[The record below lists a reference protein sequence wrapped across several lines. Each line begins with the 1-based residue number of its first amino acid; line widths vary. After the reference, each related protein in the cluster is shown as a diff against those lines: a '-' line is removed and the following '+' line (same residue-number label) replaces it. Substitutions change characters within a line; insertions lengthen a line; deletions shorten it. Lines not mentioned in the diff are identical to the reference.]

1 MRINRVKNLI
11 PAPNDGEKLY
21 LVVTPLQLGLDKNSD
36 WKGGV
41 NTVTVEVWRQKGKD
55 DPTQSNMGSYTVIV
69 YKNGTSTVKVTKS
82 NTSSFTFQ
90 ASKSDT
96 SYEIVLKVNSKN
108 ADSKTVTISAD
119 GITGVG
125 VSSVT
130 EYYLA
135 SSSGSGVTTSTSG
148 WTTDPTAAAATL
160 TATKKFLWNYEKVTY
175 TDGTSVNTTPAIIG
189 RYGDKGDKGDQ
200 GNTGVSIT
208 SVTEYYL
215 ASANYTNVTRST
227 SGWTTDSTA
236 NAAKLTA
243 SKKYLWNYEVIGYSD
258 GSTDETDPVIIGVYG
273 DKGDKGDQGNTGK
286 GISSITEYYLAS
298 ASGSGVTTST
308 SGWTTDPTAA
318 AATLTSTKK
327 YLWNYEKVTY
337 SDGTSVSTTP
347 AIIGRYGDKGDKGDK
362 GNTGVSITSVTEYY
376 LASSAYTGVTR
387 STSGWTTDP
396 TATAA
401 TITASK
407 KYLWNYEVIGYSD
420 GSTDETDPVI
430 IGVYGDKGD
439 KGDQG
444 NTGTGISS
452 TTWYYLATTMATGVT
467 RSTSGW
473 TTSYQQGT
481 PELPYVWRYGDILLT
496 NGTHQYTACELV
508 FSYSAGANPNL
519 LEQTNFSSLQAL
531 DKWTGRNSCI
541 PVSGVTVTQE
551 SYAAIETG
559 IQAHNAYFD
568 RTYKTTSQIQYK
580 EILQQVL
587 WNTTG
592 TIRKLEPSTWYTFSF
607 WAKGDYNI
615 ATFIYP
621 SVFDYTSI
629 CYIDGVMQAA
639 NTRGADAYINWTLYS
654 AWKRHTFTFKTKSS
668 ISGAD
673 QSLLFRLYPKS
684 SSSTVNRVYLCMPKL
699 EVGMQATSY
708 ISNEDSTHTGQL
720 RRRRWALN
728 TEYFKGSVDERYEDV
743 VLVESAGF
751 YRCIKTHI
759 STLDNRPGTGTYW
772 QQYWTS
778 AQSGQYEMLSTDLF
792 FAEKALINN
801 LIATLIQ
808 TGYSGSPHIEA
819 EGSEFKIFGKG
830 QYPAIY
836 LAVNSDNKAVL
847 RFQNENTGEFLYDL
861 GPDGIMK
868 EFSEVAD
875 SYTPMKLKKLTS
887 VTRVSELLDITDSA
901 CTTYYR
907 FNEGYKQI
915 GSGNNVTKQYHVSG
929 GSSPSAKNAQ
939 FFTSQNY
946 NGTTIANGW
955 YVKPNNGIYMMTA
968 ANANGDSSIY
978 VVWIYQ
984 FSSGK
989 LVSSVPVYFRY
1000 TDSQHANHSVGCD
1013 ENGNELSTSTYTYLY
1028 SYAQSQLTP

>member
-1 MRINRVKNLI
+1 
-11 PAPNDGEKLY
+11 
-21 LVVTPLQLGLDKNSD
+21 
-36 WKGGV
+36 
-41 NTVTVEVWRQKGKD
+41 
-55 DPTQSNMGSYTVIV
+55 MGSYTVIV

-119 GITGVG
+119 GTTGVG

-160 TATKKFLWNYEKVTY
+160 TATKKFLWNYEKVNY

-189 RYGDKGDKGDQ
+189 RYGDKGDP

-227 SGWTTDSTA
+227 SGWTTDPTA

-273 DKGDKGDQGNTGK
+273 DKGD
-286 GISSITEYYLAS
+286 
-298 ASGSGVTTST
+298 
-308 SGWTTDPTAA
+308 P
-318 AATLTSTKK
+318 
-327 YLWNYEKVTY
+327 
-337 SDGTSVSTTP
+337 
-347 AIIGRYGDKGDKGDK
+347 
-362 GNTGVSITSVTEYY
+362 
-376 LASSAYTGVTR
+376 
-387 STSGWTTDP
+387 
-396 TATAA
+396 
-401 TITASK
+401 
-407 KYLWNYEVIGYSD
+407 
-420 GSTDETDPVI
+420 
-430 IGVYGDKGD
+430 
-439 KGDQG
+439 G

-473 TTSYQQGT
+473 TTNYQQGT
-481 PELPYVWRYGDILLT
+481 PELPYVWRYGDTLLT
-496 NGTHQYTACELV
+496 NGTHQYTSCELI

-531 DKWTGRNSCI
+531 DKWTTRNSLS
-541 PVSGVTVTQE
+541 PLSGVSLSQE
-551 SYAAIETG
+551 NYASITTG
-559 IQAHNAYFD
+559 IQAHNAYYD
-568 RTYKTTSQIQYK
+568 RTTKTTAQIQYK
-580 EILQQVL
+580 EVLQQCL

-592 TIRKLEPSTWYTFSF
+592 TIKKLEPSTWYTLSF
-607 WAKGDYNI
+607 WAKGVNVVTY
-615 ATFIYP
+615 IYP
-621 SVFDYTSI
+621 SVFDNTVISYK
-629 CYIDGVMQAA
+629 DGVMQNA
-639 NTRGADAYINWTLYS
+639 NTMSADAYILWSLSNT
-654 AWKRHTFTFKTKSS
+654 WKRHTFTFKTKSTIGS
-668 ISGAD
+668 AN
-673 QSLLFRLYPKS
+673 QNLLFRLYPKA
-684 SSSTVNRVYLCMPKL
+684 SSSTLNDVYLCMPKL

-708 ISNEDSTHTGQL
+708 ISNEESTHFGQV
-720 RRRRWALN
+720 RNRRWAIN
-728 TEYFKGSVDERYEDV
+728 TQYQAGKVDEQFDDT
-743 VLVESAGF
+743 VLFGETGF
-751 YRCIKTHI
+751 FHCIKSHI
-759 STLDNRPGTGTYW
+759 STLDNAPNGTNGSIYW
-772 QQYWTS
+772 EATS
-778 AQSGQYEMLSTDLF
+778 KVAVLATDIF

-801 LIATLIQ
+801 LVATLIQ
-808 TGYSGSPHIEA
+808 TGYSGNPHIEA

-875 SYTPMKLKKLTS
+875 SYTQMKLKKLTN
-887 VTRVSELLDITDSA
+887 VTRVSEIVDIAESS

-939 FFTSQNY
+939 FFTTQNY
-946 NGTTIANGW
+946 NGTTITDGW
-955 YVKPNNGIYMMTA
+955 YVKPNNGMYLEQIQ
-968 ANANGDSSIY
+968 NDPNGASVK
-978 VVWIYQ
+978 VVYIYQ
-984 FSSGK
+984 FSGGK
-989 LVSSVPVYFRY
+989 LVSSVPVYFLY
-1000 TDSQHANHSVGCD
+1000 TDYQHTSHSVGCD

>member
-21 LVVTPLQLGLDKNSD
+21 LVVTPLQLGLDKNSN
-36 WKGGV
+36 WKGEV
-41 NTVTVEVWRQKGKD
+41 NTVTIEVWRQKGKD

-82 NTSSFTFQ
+82 NTASFTFQ

-96 SYEIVLKVNSKN
+96 SYEIVLKVNNKN

-130 EYYLA
+130 E
-135 SSSGSGVTTSTSG
+135 
-148 WTTDPTAAAATL
+148 
-160 TATKKFLWNYEKVTY
+160 
-175 TDGTSVNTTPAIIG
+175 
-189 RYGDKGDKGDQ
+189 
-200 GNTGVSIT
+200 
-208 SVTEYYL
+208 
-215 ASANYTNVTRST
+215 
-227 SGWTTDSTA
+227 
-236 NAAKLTA
+236 
-243 SKKYLWNYEVIGYSD
+243 
-258 GSTDETDPVIIGVYG
+258 
-273 DKGDKGDQGNTGK
+273 
-286 GISSITEYYLAS
+286 
-298 ASGSGVTTST
+298 
-308 SGWTTDPTAA
+308 
-318 AATLTSTKK
+318 
-327 YLWNYEKVTY
+327 
-337 SDGTSVSTTP
+337 
-347 AIIGRYGDKGDKGDK
+347 
-362 GNTGVSITSVTEYY
+362 
-376 LASSAYTGVTR
+376 
-387 STSGWTTDP
+387 
-396 TATAA
+396 
-401 TITASK
+401 
-407 KYLWNYEVIGYSD
+407 
-420 GSTDETDPVI
+420 
-430 IGVYGDKGD
+430 
-439 KGDQG
+439 
-444 NTGTGISS
+444 
-452 TTWYYLATTMATGVT
+452 YYLATTMATGVT

-481 PELPYVWRYGDILLT
+481 PELPYVWRYGDTLLT
-496 NGTHQYTACELV
+496 NGTHQYTSCELI

-531 DKWTGRNSCI
+531 DKWTTRNVLAPLQS
-541 PVSGVTVTQE
+541 VSVSAE
-551 SYAAIETG
+551 NYASITTG
-559 IQAHNAYFD
+559 IQAHNAYYD
-568 RTYKTTSQIQYK
+568 RTTKTTAQIQCK
-580 EILQQVL
+580 EVLQQCL

-592 TIRKLEPSTWYTFSF
+592 TIRKLEPSTWYTLSF
-607 WAKGDYNI
+607 WAKGVNV

-621 SVFDYTSI
+621 SVFDNTVISYK
-629 CYIDGVMQAA
+629 DGVMQNA
-639 NTRGADAYINWTLYS
+639 NTLGADAYILWSLNNT
-654 AWKRHTFTFKTKSS
+654 WKRHTFTFKTKSTIGS
-668 ISGAD
+668 AN
-673 QSLLFRLYPKS
+673 QNLLFRLYPKAS
-684 SSSTVNRVYLCMPKL
+684 SSRLNDVYLCMPKL

-708 ISNEDSTHTGQL
+708 ISNEESTHFGQP
-720 RRRRWALN
+720 RNRRWAIN
-728 TEYFKGSVDERYEDV
+728 TQYQAGKVDEQYDDT
-743 VLVESAGF
+743 VLFGETGF
-751 YRCIKTHI
+751 FHCIKSHI
-759 STLDNRPGTGTYW
+759 STLDNAPNGTNGSIYW
-772 QQYWTS
+772 EATS
-778 AQSGQYEMLSTDLF
+778 KVAVLATDIF

-808 TGYSGSPHIEA
+808 TGYSGNPHIEA

-875 SYTPMKLKKLTS
+875 SYTPMKLKKLTN
-887 VTRVSELLDITDSA
+887 VTRVSELLNITDSA

-946 NGTTIANGW
+946 NGTAIANGW
-955 YVKPNNGIYMMTA
+955 YVKPNNGNYMMTA
-968 ANANGDSSIY
+968 ANAIGDTSIY
-978 VVWIYQ
+978 VVWIYR

-989 LVSSVPVYFRY
+989 LVLSVPVYFIY

>member
-11 PAPNDGEKLY
+11 LAPNDGEKLY
-21 LVVTPLQLGLDKNSD
+21 LVVTPLQLGLDKNSN
-36 WKGGV
+36 WKGGG

-82 NTSSFTFQ
+82 NTASFTFQ

-108 ADSKTVTISAD
+108 ADSKTVTIGAD
-119 GITGVG
+119 GADGTEGHSIALTLTRNNLYTDAQWASWGAIGHNEPYMKRDGDTDLTTCRVGDYFVVSGTSSDTGIHHTITYKCTAVTANIITG
-125 VSSVT
+125 
-130 EYYLA
+130 
-135 SSSGSGVTTSTSG
+135 TSISY
-148 WTTDPTAAAATL
+148 
-160 TATKKFLWNYEKVTY
+160 TK
-175 TDGTSVNTTPAIIG
+175 D
-189 RYGDKGDKGDQ
+189 GDK
-200 GNTGVSIT
+200 
-208 SVTEYYL
+208 
-215 ASANYTNVTRST
+215 
-227 SGWTTDSTA
+227 
-236 NAAKLTA
+236 
-243 SKKYLWNYEVIGYSD
+243 
-258 GSTDETDPVIIGVYG
+258 
-273 DKGDKGDQGNTGK
+273 
-286 GISSITEYYLAS
+286 
-298 ASGSGVTTST
+298 
-308 SGWTTDPTAA
+308 
-318 AATLTSTKK
+318 
-327 YLWNYEKVTY
+327 
-337 SDGTSVSTTP
+337 
-347 AIIGRYGDKGDKGDK
+347 
-362 GNTGVSITSVTEYY
+362 
-376 LASSAYTGVTR
+376 
-387 STSGWTTDP
+387 
-396 TATAA
+396 
-401 TITASK
+401 
-407 KYLWNYEVIGYSD
+407 
-420 GSTDETDPVI
+420 
-430 IGVYGDKGD
+430 
-439 KGDQG
+439 
-444 NTGTGISS
+444 GTGISS
-452 TTWYYLATTMATGVT
+452 TTWFYLATTMATGVT

-481 PELPYVWRYGDILLT
+481 PELPFVWRYGDTLLT
-496 NGTHQYTACELV
+496 NGTHQYTACELI

-531 DKWTGRNSCI
+531 DKWTGRNECI

-568 RTYKTTSQIQYK
+568 RTYKTTSQIICK

-615 ATFIYP
+615 VTYIYP

-639 NTRGADAYINWTLYS
+639 NTRGTDAYINWTLYS
-654 AWKRHTFTFKTKSS
+654 EWKRHTFTFKTKSS
-668 ISGAD
+668 ISGSD
-673 QSLLFRLYPKS
+673 QSLLFRLFPKS

-708 ISNEDSTHTGQL
+708 ISNEESTHFGQV
-720 RRRRWALN
+720 RNRRWAIN
-728 TEYFKGSVDERYEDV
+728 TQYQAGKVDEQYDDT
-743 VLVESAGF
+743 VLFGETGF
-751 YRCIKTHI
+751 FHCIKSHI
-759 STLDNRPGTGTYW
+759 STLDNAPNGTNGSIYW
-772 QQYWTS
+772 EATS
-778 AQSGQYEMLSTDLF
+778 KVSVLATDIF

-836 LAVNSDNKAVL
+836 LAINSDNKAVL

-875 SYTPMKLKKLTS
+875 SYSEVQLHKLTN
-887 VTRVSELLDITDSA
+887 VKRVSEILDIGDSD

-907 FNEGYKQI
+907 FNEGYKKI
-915 GSGNNVTKQYHVSG
+915 GSGTSATKQYHVSG
-929 GSSPSAKNAQ
+929 TSTPSAKNSAY
-939 FFTSQNY
+939 FTSKNY
-946 NGTTIANGW
+946 DGTQIADGW
-955 YVKPNNGIYMMTA
+955 YCRKNNGNYLQRLT
-968 ANANGDSSIY
+968 DVTY
-978 VVWIYQ
+978 VNEDGLTEDKRIYQ
-984 FSSGK
+984 VNIMNFISGK
-989 LVSSVPVYFRY
+989 LAQTAQVLFQY
-1000 TDSQHANHSVGCD
+1000 TDYQHASNSVGCD

-1028 SYAQSQLTP
+1028 SYWQQNNITL

>member
-1 MRINRVKNLI
+1 MRISRVKTLI

-21 LVVTPLQLGLDKNSD
+21 LVVTPLQLGLDKDSN

-227 SGWTTDSTA
+227 SGWTTDPTA

-273 DKGDKGDQGNTGK
+273 DKGDKGDQGNTGN

-308 SGWTTDPTAA
+308 TGWTTDPTAA
-318 AATLTSTKK
+318 AATLTASKK

-337 SDGTSVSTTP
+337 TDGSEVKTTP
-347 AIIGRYGDKGDKGDK
+347 AIIGRYGDKGDKGDQ
-362 GNTGVSITSVTEYY
+362 GNTGVSITSITEYY
-376 LASSAYTGVTR
+376 LASSEYTGVTR
-387 STSGWTTDP
+387 NTSGWTTNP
-396 TATAA
+396 TASAA
-401 TITASK
+401 TLTATK

-444 NTGTGISS
+444 NAGTGISS

-481 PELPYVWRYGDILLT
+481 PDLPYVWRYGDTLLT
-496 NGTHQYTACELV
+496 NGSHQYTACELI

-531 DKWTGRNSCI
+531 DKWTGRNSCV
-541 PVSGVTVTQE
+541 PVSGVTITQE
-551 SYAAIETG
+551 SYAGIETG

-639 NTRGADAYINWTLYS
+639 NTRGDDAYINWTLS
-654 AWKRHTFTFKTKSS
+654 STWKRHTFTFKTKSS

-673 QSLLFRLYPKS
+673 QYLLFRLYPKTS
-684 SSSTVNRVYLCMPKL
+684 SYTSNRVYICMPKL

-708 ISNEDSTHTGQL
+708 ISNEESTHFGQP
-720 RRRRWALN
+720 RKRRWALD
-728 TEYFKGSVDERYEDV
+728 TEYFCGGVDERYDDTILFGET
-743 VLVESAGF
+743 GF
-751 YRCIKTHI
+751 YHCIKTHV
-759 STLDNRPGTGTYW
+759 SNNDNAPNGTYGSL
-772 QQYWTS
+772 YWETGS
-778 AQSGQYEMLSTDLF
+778 KVDILATDIFL
-792 FAEKALINN
+792 AEKALINN

-875 SYTPMKLKKLTS
+875 SYTQMKLKKLTNC
-887 VTRVSELLDITDSA
+887 TRVSEILDISDSD

-955 YVKPNNGIYMMTA
+955 YVKPNNGVYMMMAQDTV
-968 ANANGDSSIY
+968 GQTSVH
-978 VVWIYQ
+978 VVYIYQ
-984 FSSGK
+984 FSGGK
-989 LVSSVPVYFRY
+989 LVSSVPVYFLY
-1000 TDSQHANHSVGCD
+1000 TDYQHASHSVGCD

-1028 SYAQSQLTP
+1028 SYYQSQFTL

>member
-21 LVVTPLQLGLDKNSD
+21 LVVTPLQLGLDKNSN

-41 NTVTVEVWRQKGKD
+41 NTVTIEVWRQKGKD

-82 NTSSFTFQ
+82 NTASFTFQ

-96 SYEIVLKVNSKN
+96 SYEIVLKVNNKN

-227 SGWTTDSTA
+227 SGWTTDPTA
-236 NAAKLTA
+236 NAAKL
-243 SKKYLWNYEVIGYSD
+243 
-258 GSTDETDPVIIGVYG
+258 
-273 DKGDKGDQGNTGK
+273 
-286 GISSITEYYLAS
+286 
-298 ASGSGVTTST
+298 
-308 SGWTTDPTAA
+308 
-318 AATLTSTKK
+318 
-327 YLWNYEKVTY
+327 
-337 SDGTSVSTTP
+337 
-347 AIIGRYGDKGDKGDK
+347 
-362 GNTGVSITSVTEYY
+362 
-376 LASSAYTGVTR
+376 
-387 STSGWTTDP
+387 
-396 TATAA
+396 
-401 TITASK
+401 TASK

-481 PELPYVWRYGDILLT
+481 PELPYVWRYGDTFLT
-496 NGTHQYTACELV
+496 NGTHQYTSCELI

-531 DKWTGRNSCI
+531 DKWTTRNSLV
-541 PVSGVTVTQE
+541 PLQSVSVSAE
-551 SYAAIETG
+551 NYASITTG
-559 IQAHNAYFD
+559 IQAHNAYYD
-568 RTYKTTSQIQYK
+568 RTTKTTAQIQYK
-580 EILQQVL
+580 EVLQQCL

-592 TIRKLEPSTWYTFSF
+592 TIKKLEPSTWYTLSF
-607 WAKGDYNI
+607 WAKGVNV

-621 SVFDYTSI
+621 SVFDNTVISYK
-629 CYIDGVMQAA
+629 DGVMQNA
-639 NTRGADAYINWTLYS
+639 NTLGADAYILWSLSNT
-654 AWKRHTFTFKTKSS
+654 WKRHTFTFKTKSTIGS
-668 ISGAD
+668 AN
-673 QSLLFRLYPKS
+673 QNLQFRLYPKA
-684 SSSTVNRVYLCMPKL
+684 SSSTLNDVYLCMPKL

-708 ISNEDSTHTGQL
+708 ISNEESTHFGQV
-720 RRRRWALN
+720 RNRRWAIN
-728 TEYFKGSVDERYEDV
+728 TQYQAGKVDEQYDDT
-743 VLVESAGF
+743 VLFGETGF
-751 YRCIKTHI
+751 FHCIKSHI
-759 STLDNRPGTGTYW
+759 STLDNAPNGTNGSIYW
-772 QQYWTS
+772 EATS
-778 AQSGQYEMLSTDLF
+778 KVALLATDIF

-808 TGYSGSPHIEA
+808 TGYSGNPHIEA

-875 SYTPMKLKKLTS
+875 SYTPMKLKKLTNA
-887 VTRVSELLDITDSA
+887 TRVSELLNITDSA

-946 NGTTIANGW
+946 NGTAIANGW
-955 YVKPNNGIYMMTA
+955 YVKPNNGNYMMTM
-968 ANANGDSSIY
+968 ANAIGDSSIY

>member
-21 LVVTPLQLGLDKNSD
+21 LVVTPLQLGLDKNSN

-69 YKNGTSTVKVTKS
+69 YKNGTSTVKVSKS
-82 NTSSFTFQ
+82 NTASFTFQ

-119 GITGVG
+119 GADGTEGHSIALTLTRNNLYTDAQWASWGAIGHNEPYMKRDGDTDLTTCRVGDYFVVSGTSSDTGIHHTITYKCTAVTADIITG
-125 VSSVT
+125 
-130 EYYLA
+130 
-135 SSSGSGVTTSTSG
+135 TSISY
-148 WTTDPTAAAATL
+148 
-160 TATKKFLWNYEKVTY
+160 TK
-175 TDGTSVNTTPAIIG
+175 D
-189 RYGDKGDKGDQ
+189 GDK
-200 GNTGVSIT
+200 
-208 SVTEYYL
+208 
-215 ASANYTNVTRST
+215 
-227 SGWTTDSTA
+227 
-236 NAAKLTA
+236 
-243 SKKYLWNYEVIGYSD
+243 
-258 GSTDETDPVIIGVYG
+258 
-273 DKGDKGDQGNTGK
+273 
-286 GISSITEYYLAS
+286 
-298 ASGSGVTTST
+298 
-308 SGWTTDPTAA
+308 
-318 AATLTSTKK
+318 
-327 YLWNYEKVTY
+327 
-337 SDGTSVSTTP
+337 
-347 AIIGRYGDKGDKGDK
+347 
-362 GNTGVSITSVTEYY
+362 
-376 LASSAYTGVTR
+376 
-387 STSGWTTDP
+387 
-396 TATAA
+396 
-401 TITASK
+401 
-407 KYLWNYEVIGYSD
+407 
-420 GSTDETDPVI
+420 
-430 IGVYGDKGD
+430 
-439 KGDQG
+439 
-444 NTGTGISS
+444 GTGISS

-481 PELPYVWRYGDILLT
+481 PELPFVWRYGDTLLT
-496 NGTHQYTACELV
+496 NGTHQYTACELI

-531 DKWTGRNSCI
+531 DKWTVRNECI

-568 RTYKTTSQIQYK
+568 RTYKTTSQIICK

-615 ATFIYP
+615 VTYIYP

-639 NTRGADAYINWTLYS
+639 NTRGTDAYINWTLYS
-654 AWKRHTFTFKTKSS
+654 EWKRHTFTFKTKSS
-668 ISGAD
+668 ISGSD
-673 QSLLFRLYPKS
+673 QSLLFRLFPKS

-708 ISNEDSTHTGQL
+708 ISNEESTHFGQV
-720 RRRRWALN
+720 RNRRWAIN
-728 TEYFKGSVDERYEDV
+728 TQYQAGKVDEQYDDT
-743 VLVESAGF
+743 VLFGETGF
-751 YRCIKTHI
+751 FHCIKSHI
-759 STLDNRPGTGTYW
+759 STLDNAPNGTNGSIYW
-772 QQYWTS
+772 EATS
-778 AQSGQYEMLSTDLF
+778 KVSVLATDIF

-836 LAVNSDNKAVL
+836 LAINSDNKAVL

-875 SYTPMKLKKLTS
+875 SYSEVQLHKLTN
-887 VTRVSELLDITDSA
+887 VKRVSEILDIGDSD

-907 FNEGYKQI
+907 FNEGYKKI
-915 GSGNNVTKQYHVSG
+915 GSGTSATKQYHVSG
-929 GSSPSAKNAQ
+929 TSTPSAKNSAY
-939 FFTSQNY
+939 FTSKNY
-946 NGTTIANGW
+946 DGTQIADGW
-955 YVKPNNGIYMMTA
+955 YCRKNNGNYLQLLTD
-968 ANANGDSSIY
+968 GTY
-978 VVWIYQ
+978 VNEDGLTEDKRIYQ
-984 FSSGK
+984 VNIMNFISGK
-989 LVSSVPVYFRY
+989 LAQTAQVLFQY
-1000 TDSQHANHSVGCD
+1000 TDYQHASNSVGCD

-1028 SYAQSQLTP
+1028 SYWQQNNITL

>member
-1 MRINRVKNLI
+1 MPTGWTLNKVPSGTDPIYVTAATAYGTGSTDTIAATEWATPVLFVENGEHGLNSAPVFLYKRATSAPAKPSDTLTYTFATGVLSGTLSGWSQNI
-11 PAPNDGEKLY
+11 PATDGKPCWVIQATAIGTGATDTIEASEWSEQKKLVADGSNGNPGGNTATIF
-21 LVVTPLQLGLDKNSD
+21 LFKRSASAITAID
-36 WKGGV
+36 W
-41 NTVTVEVWRQKGKD
+41 
-55 DPTQSNMGSYTVIV
+55 
-69 YKNGTSTVKVTKS
+69 
-82 NTSSFTFQ
+82 
-90 ASKSDT
+90 SDT
-96 SYEIVLKVNSKN
+96 LTYTF
-108 ADSKTVTISAD
+108 ATQQ
-119 GITGVG
+119 
-125 VSSVT
+125 
-130 EYYLA
+130 LA
-135 SSSGSGVTTSTSG
+135 SVPSG
-148 WTTDPTAAAATL
+148 WTLNKVPSGTDPIYVTAATAYGTGSTDTIAATEWATPVLFVENGEHGLNSAPVFLYKRAASAPAKPTATL
-160 TATKKFLWNYEKVTY
+160 TYTFATGVLSGTLSGWSQNIPA
-175 TDGTSVNTTPAIIG
+175 TDGNPCWVIQATAIG
-189 RYGDKGDKGDQ
+189 KGATD
-200 GNTGVSIT
+200 TI
-208 SVTEYYL
+208 E
-215 ASANYTNVTRST
+215 ASEWSEQE
-227 SGWTTDSTA
+227 
-236 NAAKLTA
+236 KLVA
-243 SKKYLWNYEVIGYSD
+243 D
-258 GSTDETDPVIIGVYG
+258 GS
-273 DKGDKGDQGNTGK
+273 N
-286 GISSITEYYLAS
+286 
-298 ASGSGVTTST
+298 
-308 SGWTTDPTAA
+308 
-318 AATLTSTKK
+318 
-327 YLWNYEKVTY
+327 
-337 SDGTSVSTTP
+337 
-347 AIIGRYGDKGDKGDK
+347 
-362 GNTGVSITSVTEYY
+362 
-376 LASSAYTGVTR
+376 
-387 STSGWTTDP
+387 
-396 TATAA
+396 
-401 TITASK
+401 
-407 KYLWNYEVIGYSD
+407 
-420 GSTDETDPVI
+420 
-430 IGVYGDKGD
+430 
-439 KGDQG
+439 
-444 NTGTGISS
+444 GTGISS

-481 PELPYVWRYGDILLT
+481 PDLPYVWRYGDTLLT
-496 NGTHQYTACELV
+496 NGSHQYTACELI

-519 LEQTNFSSLQAL
+519 LEQTNFSSLLAL
-531 DKWTGRNSCI
+531 DKWSGRNSCV

-551 SYAAIETG
+551 SYAGIETG

-592 TIRKLEPSTWYTFSF
+592 TIKKLEPSTWYTFSF

-639 NTRGADAYINWTLYS
+639 NTRGDDAYINWTLYS

-673 QSLLFRLYPKS
+673 QYLLFRLYPKTS
-684 SSSTVNRVYLCMPKL
+684 SYTSNRVYICMPKL

-708 ISNEDSTHTGQL
+708 ISNEESTHFGQV
-720 RRRRWALN
+720 RNRRWAIN
-728 TEYFKGSVDERYEDV
+728 TQYQAGKVDEQFDDT
-743 VLVESAGF
+743 VLFGETGF
-751 YRCIKTHI
+751 FHCIKSHI
-759 STLDNRPGTGTYW
+759 STLDNAPNGTNGSIYW
-772 QQYWTS
+772 EATS
-778 AQSGQYEMLSTDLF
+778 KVAVLATDIF

-808 TGYSGSPHIEA
+808 TGYSGNPHIEA

-875 SYTPMKLKKLTS
+875 SYTQMKLKKLTN
-887 VTRVSELLDITDSA
+887 VTRVSELLNITDSA

-968 ANANGDSSIY
+968 ANAIGDTSIY

>member
-21 LVVTPLQLGLDKNSD
+21 LVVTPLQLGLDKNSN

-55 DPTQSNMGSYTVIV
+55 DPTQSNMGPYTVIV

-82 NTSSFTFQ
+82 NTASFTFQ
-90 ASKSDT
+90 ASNSDT

-119 GITGVG
+119 GKNG
-125 VSSVT
+125 
-130 EYYLA
+130 
-135 SSSGSGVTTSTSG
+135 
-148 WTTDPTAAAATL
+148 DP
-160 TATKKFLWNYEKVTY
+160 
-175 TDGTSVNTTPAIIG
+175 
-189 RYGDKGDKGDQ
+189 GD
-200 GNTGVSIT
+200 
-208 SVTEYYL
+208 
-215 ASANYTNVTRST
+215 
-227 SGWTTDSTA
+227 
-236 NAAKLTA
+236 
-243 SKKYLWNYEVIGYSD
+243 
-258 GSTDETDPVIIGVYG
+258 
-273 DKGDKGDQGNTGK
+273 
-286 GISSITEYYLAS
+286 
-298 ASGSGVTTST
+298 
-308 SGWTTDPTAA
+308 
-318 AATLTSTKK
+318 
-327 YLWNYEKVTY
+327 
-337 SDGTSVSTTP
+337 
-347 AIIGRYGDKGDKGDK
+347 
-362 GNTGVSITSVTEYY
+362 
-376 LASSAYTGVTR
+376 
-387 STSGWTTDP
+387 
-396 TATAA
+396 
-401 TITASK
+401 
-407 KYLWNYEVIGYSD
+407 
-420 GSTDETDPVI
+420 
-430 IGVYGDKGD
+430 
-439 KGDQG
+439 
-444 NTGTGISS
+444 TGTGISS

-481 PELPYVWRYGDILLT
+481 PDFPYVWRYGDTLLT
-496 NGTHQYTACELV
+496 NGTHQYTSCELI

-519 LEQTNFSSLQAL
+519 LEQTNFSSLLAL
-531 DKWTGRNSCI
+531 DKWTNRGRLE
-541 PVSGVTVTQE
+541 PLTGVTVGAE
-551 SYAAIETG
+551 SYAAVTTG
-559 IQAHNAYFD
+559 TQAHNAYYD
-568 RTYKTTSQIQYK
+568 RTTKTTAQILYK
-580 EILQQVL
+580 EVL
-587 WNTTG
+587 EQTLWSTDG
-592 TIRKLEPSTWYTFSF
+592 TIRKLEASTWYTLSF
-607 WAKGDYNI
+607 WAKGDGVQTYVFPEVI
-615 ATFIYP
+615 DQS
-621 SVFDYTSI
+621 SVSYK
-629 CYIDGVMQAA
+629 DGVMLPA
-639 NTRGADAYINWTLYS
+639 GSLGSDASVSWSLNGTWT
-654 AWKRHTFTFKTKSS
+654 RHTLTFKTRSS
-668 ISGAD
+668 ISGED
-673 QSLLFRLYPKS
+673 KRLLFRLLPKS
-684 SSSTVNRVYLCMPKL
+684 SSSYSNSVYLCMPKL

-708 ISNEDSTHTGQL
+708 ISNEESTHFGQV
-720 RRRRWALN
+720 RNRRWAIN
-728 TEYFKGSVDERYEDV
+728 TQYQAGKVDEQYDDT
-743 VLVESAGF
+743 VLFGETGF
-751 YRCIKTHI
+751 FHCIKSHI
-759 STLDNRPGTGTYW
+759 STLDNAPNGTNGSIYW
-772 QQYWTS
+772 EATS
-778 AQSGQYEMLSTDLF
+778 KVAVLATDIF

-808 TGYSGSPHIEA
+808 TGYSGNPHIEA

-836 LAVNSDNKAVL
+836 LAVNDNNQAVL

-929 GSSPSAKNAQ
+929 ESSPSAKNAQ

-946 NGTTIANGW
+946 NGTTIADGW

-968 ANANGDSSIY
+968 ANEIGDSNIY

-1028 SYAQSQLTP
+1028 SYAQSKYAP

>member
-21 LVVTPLQLGLDKNSD
+21 LVVTPLQLGLDKNSN

-41 NTVTVEVWRQKGKD
+41 NTVTIEVWRQKGKD

-82 NTSSFTFQ
+82 NTASFTFQ

-160 TATKKFLWNYEKVTY
+160 T
-175 TDGTSVNTTPAIIG
+175 
-189 RYGDKGDKGDQ
+189 
-200 GNTGVSIT
+200 
-208 SVTEYYL
+208 
-215 ASANYTNVTRST
+215 
-227 SGWTTDSTA
+227 
-236 NAAKLTA
+236 
-243 SKKYLWNYEVIGYSD
+243 
-258 GSTDETDPVIIGVYG
+258 
-273 DKGDKGDQGNTGK
+273 
-286 GISSITEYYLAS
+286 
-298 ASGSGVTTST
+298 
-308 SGWTTDPTAA
+308 
-318 AATLTSTKK
+318 STKK

-337 SDGTSVSTTP
+337 SDGTSVSITP
-347 AIIGRYGDKGDKGDK
+347 AIIGRYGDKGD
-362 GNTGVSITSVTEYY
+362 TGVSITSVTEYY
-376 LASSAYTGVTR
+376 LASSSSTGVTR
-387 STSGWTTDP
+387 PTSGWTTDP
-396 TATAA
+396 TSSAA

-430 IGVYGDKGD
+430 IGVYGD
-439 KGDQG
+439 QG
-444 NTGTGISS
+444 KTGTGISS

-473 TTSYQQGT
+473 TSSYQQGT
-481 PELPYVWRYGDILLT
+481 PELPYVWRYGDTLLT
-496 NGTHQYTACELV
+496 NGTHQYTSCELI

-531 DKWTGRNSCI
+531 DKWTTRNSLV
-541 PVSGVTVTQE
+541 PLQSVSVSAE
-551 SYAAIETG
+551 NYASITTG
-559 IQAHNAYFD
+559 IQAHNAYYD
-568 RTYKTTSQIQYK
+568 RTTKTTAQIQYK
-580 EILQQVL
+580 EVLQQCL

-592 TIRKLEPSTWYTFSF
+592 TIKKLEPSTWYTLSF
-607 WAKGDYNI
+607 WAKGVNV

-621 SVFDYTSI
+621 SVFDNTVIS
-629 CYIDGVMQAA
+629 YIDGVMQNAD
-639 NTRGADAYINWTLYS
+639 TMGADAYYLWSLSNT
-654 AWKRHTFTFKTKSS
+654 WKRHTFTFKTKSTIGS
-668 ISGAD
+668 AN
-673 QSLLFRLYPKS
+673 QNLLFRLYPKT
-684 SSSTVNRVYLCMPKL
+684 SSSTLNDVYLCMPKL

-708 ISNEDSTHTGQL
+708 ISNEESTHFGQV
-720 RRRRWALN
+720 RNRRWAIN
-728 TEYFKGSVDERYEDV
+728 TQYQAGKVDEQFDDT
-743 VLVESAGF
+743 VLFGETGF
-751 YRCIKTHI
+751 FHCIKSHI
-759 STLDNRPGTGTYW
+759 STLDNAPNGTNGSIYW
-772 QQYWTS
+772 EATS
-778 AQSGQYEMLSTDLF
+778 KVAVLATDIF

-808 TGYSGSPHIEA
+808 TGYSGNPHIEA

-875 SYTPMKLKKLTS
+875 SYTSMKLKKLTNA
-887 VTRVSELLDITDSA
+887 TRVSELLNITDSA

-968 ANANGDSSIY
+968 ANAIGDTSIY

>member
-1 MRINRVKNLI
+1 MRISRVKPLI
-11 PAPNDGEKLY
+11 PAPKDGQKLY
-21 LVVTPLQLGLDKNSD
+21 LVVTPLQLGLDKSSN

-41 NTVTVEVWRQKGKD
+41 NTVTVEVWRQKGND
-55 DPTQSNMGSYTVIV
+55 EPTQSDMGAYSVIV
-69 YKNGTSTVKVTKS
+69 YENGSSAIKVTKS

-108 ADSKTVTISAD
+108 ADSKTVTINAD

-125 VSSVT
+125 VSSVK

-160 TATKKFLWNYEKVTY
+160 TATKKYLWNYEKVNY

-189 RYGDKGDKGDQ
+189 RYGDKGDP

-215 ASANYTNVTRST
+215 ASVNYTNVTRST
-227 SGWTTDSTA
+227 SGWTTDPTA

-273 DKGDKGDQGNTGK
+273 DKGD
-286 GISSITEYYLAS
+286 
-298 ASGSGVTTST
+298 
-308 SGWTTDPTAA
+308 P
-318 AATLTSTKK
+318 
-327 YLWNYEKVTY
+327 
-337 SDGTSVSTTP
+337 
-347 AIIGRYGDKGDKGDK
+347 
-362 GNTGVSITSVTEYY
+362 
-376 LASSAYTGVTR
+376 
-387 STSGWTTDP
+387 
-396 TATAA
+396 
-401 TITASK
+401 
-407 KYLWNYEVIGYSD
+407 
-420 GSTDETDPVI
+420 
-430 IGVYGDKGD
+430 
-439 KGDQG
+439 G

-481 PELPYVWRYGDILLT
+481 PELPYVWRYGDTLLT
-496 NGTHQYTACELV
+496 NGTHQYTSCELI

-531 DKWTGRNSCI
+531 DKWTTRNSLV
-541 PVSGVTVTQE
+541 PLQGVSVSAET
-551 SYAAIETG
+551 YAKIETG
-559 IQAHNAYFD
+559 IQAHNAYYD
-568 RTYKTTSQIQYK
+568 RTTKTTAQIQYK
-580 EILQQVL
+580 EVLQQCL

-592 TIRKLEPSTWYTFSF
+592 TIKKLEPSTWYTLSF
-607 WAKGDYNI
+607 WAKGVNV

-621 SVFDYTSI
+621 SVFDNTVISYK
-629 CYIDGVMQAA
+629 DGVMQNA
-639 NTRGADAYINWTLYS
+639 NTLGADAYILWSLNNT
-654 AWKRHTFTFKTKSS
+654 WKRHTFTFKTKSTIAS
-668 ISGAD
+668 SN
-673 QSLLFRLYPKS
+673 QNLLFRLYPKA
-684 SSSTVNRVYLCMPKL
+684 SSSTLNDVYLCMPKL

-708 ISNEDSTHTGQL
+708 ISNEESTHFGQP
-720 RRRRWALN
+720 RNRRWTIN
-728 TEYFKGSVDERYEDV
+728 TQYQAGMVDEQYDDT
-743 VLVESAGF
+743 VLFGETGF
-751 YRCIKTHI
+751 FHCIKSHI
-759 STLDNRPGTGTYW
+759 STLDNAPNGTNGSIYW
-772 QQYWTS
+772 EATS
-778 AQSGQYEMLSTDLF
+778 KVAVLATDIF

-801 LIATLIQ
+801 LVATLIQ
-808 TGYSGSPHIEA
+808 TGYSGNPHIEA

-875 SYTPMKLKKLTS
+875 SYTQMKLKKLTN
-887 VTRVSELLDITDSA
+887 VTRVSEIVDIAESS

-939 FFTSQNY
+939 FFTTQNY
-946 NGTTIANGW
+946 NGTTITDGW
-955 YVKPNNGIYMMTA
+955 YVKPNNGMYLEQIQ
-968 ANANGDSSIY
+968 NDPNGASVK
-978 VVWIYQ
+978 VVYIYQ
-984 FSSGK
+984 FSGGK
-989 LVSSVPVYFRY
+989 LVSSVPVYFLY
-1000 TDSQHANHSVGCD
+1000 TDYQHTSHSVGCD
-1013 ENGNELSTSTYTYLY
+1013 ENGNELSTSKYTYLY

>member
-119 GITGVG
+119 GTEGRSIALTLTRNNLYTDAQWASWGAIGHNEPYMKRDGDTDLTTCRVGDYFVVSGTSSDTGIHHTITYKCTAVTANIITG
-125 VSSVT
+125 
-130 EYYLA
+130 
-135 SSSGSGVTTSTSG
+135 TSISY
-148 WTTDPTAAAATL
+148 
-160 TATKKFLWNYEKVTY
+160 TK
-175 TDGTSVNTTPAIIG
+175 D
-189 RYGDKGDKGDQ
+189 GDK
-200 GNTGVSIT
+200 
-208 SVTEYYL
+208 
-215 ASANYTNVTRST
+215 
-227 SGWTTDSTA
+227 
-236 NAAKLTA
+236 
-243 SKKYLWNYEVIGYSD
+243 
-258 GSTDETDPVIIGVYG
+258 
-273 DKGDKGDQGNTGK
+273 
-286 GISSITEYYLAS
+286 
-298 ASGSGVTTST
+298 
-308 SGWTTDPTAA
+308 
-318 AATLTSTKK
+318 
-327 YLWNYEKVTY
+327 
-337 SDGTSVSTTP
+337 
-347 AIIGRYGDKGDKGDK
+347 
-362 GNTGVSITSVTEYY
+362 
-376 LASSAYTGVTR
+376 
-387 STSGWTTDP
+387 
-396 TATAA
+396 
-401 TITASK
+401 
-407 KYLWNYEVIGYSD
+407 
-420 GSTDETDPVI
+420 
-430 IGVYGDKGD
+430 
-439 KGDQG
+439 
-444 NTGTGISS
+444 GTGISS

-481 PELPYVWRYGDILLT
+481 PELPFVWRYGDTLLT
-496 NGTHQYTACELV
+496 NGTHQYTACELI

-531 DKWTGRNSCI
+531 DKWTGRNECI

-568 RTYKTTSQIQYK
+568 RTYKTTSQIICK

-615 ATFIYP
+615 VTYIYP

-639 NTRGADAYINWTLYS
+639 NTRGTDAYINWTLYS
-654 AWKRHTFTFKTKSS
+654 EWKRHTFTFKTKSS
-668 ISGAD
+668 ISGSD
-673 QSLLFRLYPKS
+673 QSLLFRLFPKS

-708 ISNEDSTHTGQL
+708 ISNEESTHFGQV
-720 RRRRWALN
+720 RNRRWAIN
-728 TEYFKGSVDERYEDV
+728 TQYQAGKVDEQYDDT
-743 VLVESAGF
+743 VLFGETGF
-751 YRCIKTHI
+751 FHCIKSHI
-759 STLDNRPGTGTYW
+759 STLDNAPNGTNGSIYW
-772 QQYWTS
+772 EATS
-778 AQSGQYEMLSTDLF
+778 KVSVLATDIF

-836 LAVNSDNKAVL
+836 LAINSDNKAVL

-875 SYTPMKLKKLTS
+875 SYSEVQLHKLTN
-887 VTRVSELLDITDSA
+887 VKRVSEILDIGDSD

-907 FNEGYKQI
+907 FNEGYKKI
-915 GSGNNVTKQYHVSG
+915 GSGTSATKQYHVSG
-929 GSSPSAKNAQ
+929 TSTPSAKNSAY
-939 FFTSQNY
+939 FTSKNY
-946 NGTTIANGW
+946 DGTQIADGW
-955 YVKPNNGIYMMTA
+955 YCRKNNGNYLQRLTDA
-968 ANANGDSSIY
+968 TY
-978 VVWIYQ
+978 VNEDGLTEDKRIYQ
-984 FSSGK
+984 VNIMNFISGK
-989 LVSSVPVYFRY
+989 LAQTAQVLFQY
-1000 TDSQHANHSVGCD
+1000 TDYQHASNSVGCD

-1028 SYAQSQLTP
+1028 SYWQQNNITL

>member
-1 MRINRVKNLI
+1 MRIVRTKALI
-11 PAPNDGEKLY
+11 PAPKDGMEWILD
-21 LVVTPLQLGLDKNSD
+21 VSPTQLATDASGNFKS
-36 WKGGV
+36 GS
-41 NTVTVEVWRQKGKD
+41 TVTVNVYIQKGEGL
-55 DPTQSNMGSYTVIV
+55 PTQEGLSDFQVEV
-69 YKNGTSTVKVTKS
+69 YKDGNSTMLFLKRDATFS
-82 NTSSFTFQ
+82 FQ
-90 ASKSDT
+90 AVKTAKRYD
-96 SYEIVLKVNSKN
+96 IKLKVH
-108 ADSKTVTISAD
+108 DSYIKSVTLSISAD
-119 GITGVG
+119 GSNGESI
-125 VSSVT
+125 SAVT

-135 SSSGSGVTTSTSG
+135 SSSSSGITRDSNG
-148 WTTDPTAAAATL
+148 WTTTIQTV
-160 TATKKFLWNYEKVTY
+160 TSTNKYLWNYERVAYSNGTIRY
-175 TDGTSVNTTPAIIG
+175 TDPVVIGT
-189 RYGDKGDKGDQ
+189 YGDKGVGI
-200 GNTGVSIT
+200 S

-215 ASANYTNVTRST
+215 ATSAASGVTRNTSGWTTTVQNVTESNKFLWNYERITYTDGTTQDTDPVIIGVYGNTGTGISSITEYYLAINANSGVTRST
-227 SGWTTDSTA
+227 SGWTTSIQTV
-236 NAAKLTA
+236 TA
-243 SKKYLWNYEVIGYSD
+243 SKKYLWNYEKITYSD
-258 GSTDETDPVIIGVYG
+258 GSSDYTDPVVIGTYG
-273 DKGDKGDQGNTGK
+273 DKG
-286 GISSITEYYLAS
+286 
-298 ASGSGVTTST
+298 
-308 SGWTTDPTAA
+308 
-318 AATLTSTKK
+318 
-327 YLWNYEKVTY
+327 
-337 SDGTSVSTTP
+337 
-347 AIIGRYGDKGDKGDK
+347 
-362 GNTGVSITSVTEYY
+362 VSISSVTEYY
-376 LASSAYTGVTR
+376 LATSAASGVTR
-387 STSGWTTDP
+387 NTSGWTTNP
-396 TATAA
+396 TSAAA
-401 TITASK
+401 TISASK

-531 DKWTGRNSCI
+531 DKWTGRNSCV

-551 SYAAIETG
+551 SYAGIETG

-607 WAKGDYNI
+607 WTKGDYNI

-621 SVFDYTSI
+621 SVFDNTSI
-629 CYIDGVMQAA
+629 CYIDGVMQEV
-639 NTRGADAYINWTLYS
+639 NTLGSDAYINWTLS
-654 AWKRHTFTFKTKSS
+654 STWKRHTFTFKTKSS

-673 QSLLFRLYPKS
+673 QFLLFRLYPKTS
-684 SSSTVNRVYLCMPKL
+684 SYTSNRVYICMPKL

-708 ISNEDSTHTGQL
+708 ISNEESTHFGQM
-720 RRRRWALN
+720 RNRRWAIN
-728 TEYFKGSVDERYEDV
+728 TQYQAGKVDEQYDDT
-743 VLVESAGF
+743 VLFGETGF
-751 YRCIKTHI
+751 FHCIKSHI
-759 STLDNRPGTGTYW
+759 STLDNAPNGANGSIYW
-772 QQYWTS
+772 EVTS
-778 AQSGQYEMLSTDLF
+778 KVAVLATDIF

-875 SYTPMKLKKLTS
+875 SYTQMKLKKLTN
-887 VTRVSELLDITDSA
+887 VTRVSEIVDIAESS

-939 FFTSQNY
+939 FFTTQNY
-946 NGTTIANGW
+946 NGTTITDGW
-955 YVKPNNGIYMMTA
+955 YVKPNNGMYLEQMQ
-968 ANANGDSSIY
+968 NDPNGASVK
-978 VVWIYQ
+978 VVYIYQ
-984 FSSGK
+984 FSGGK
-989 LVSSVPVYFRY
+989 LVSSVPVYFLY
-1000 TDSQHANHSVGCD
+1000 TDYQHTSHSVGCD

-1028 SYAQSQLTP
+1028 SYWMANNITL

>member
-21 LVVTPLQLGLDKNSD
+21 LVVTPLQLGLDKNSN

-41 NTVTVEVWRQKGKD
+41 DTVTVEVWRQKGKD

-69 YKNGTSTVKVTKS
+69 YENGTSTVKVTES
-82 NTSSFTFQ
+82 NTASFTFQ

-160 TATKKFLWNYEKVTY
+160 TATKKFLWNYEKVAY
-175 TDGTSVNTTPAIIG
+175 TDDTSVNTTPAIIG

-227 SGWTTDSTA
+227 SGWTTDPTA

-273 DKGDKGDQGNTGK
+273 DKGDKGEQGDTGK

-376 LASSAYTGVTR
+376 LASSSYTGVTR

-396 TATAA
+396 TSSAA

-430 IGVYGDKGD
+430 VGVYGDKGD

-473 TTSYQQGT
+473 TTSSQQGT
-481 PELPYVWRYGDILLT
+481 PELPFVWRYGDTLLT
-496 NGTHQYTACELV
+496 NGTHQYTACELI

-531 DKWTGRNSCI
+531 DKWTGRNECI
-541 PVSGVTVTQE
+541 PLSGVTVTQE

-568 RTYKTTSQIQYK
+568 RTYKTTSQILCK
-580 EILQQVL
+580 EILKQVL

-592 TIRKLEPSTWYTFSF
+592 TIRKLEPSTWYTLSF

-615 ATFIYP
+615 VTYIYP
-621 SVFDYTSI
+621 SVFDHTSI

-639 NTRGADAYINWTLYS
+639 NTRGTDAYINWTLYS
-654 AWKRHTFTFKTKSS
+654 TWKRHTFTFKTKSS
-668 ISGAD
+668 ISGSD
-673 QSLLFRLYPKS
+673 QSLLFRLFPKS
-684 SSSTVNRVYLCMPKL
+684 SSYTANRVYLCMPKL

-708 ISNEDSTHTGQL
+708 ISNEESTHFGQV
-720 RRRRWALN
+720 RNRRWTIN
-728 TEYFKGSVDERYEDV
+728 TQYQAGKVDEQYDDT
-743 VLVESAGF
+743 VLFGESGF
-751 YRCIKTHI
+751 FHCIKSHI
-759 STLDNRPGTGTYW
+759 STLDNAPNGTNGSIYW
-772 QQYWTS
+772 EATS
-778 AQSGQYEMLSTDLF
+778 KVAVLATDIF

-808 TGYSGSPHIEA
+808 TGYSGNPHIEA

-836 LAVNSDNKAVL
+836 LAINSDNKAVL

-875 SYTPMKLKKLTS
+875 TYTPMKLKKL
-887 VTRVSELLDITDSA
+887 VNATRISELLNIADSA

-929 GSSPSAKNAQ
+929 VSSPSSKNAS
-939 FFTSQNY
+939 FFIYQNY
-946 NGTTIANGW
+946 QSSMIADGW
-955 YVKPNNGIYMMTA
+955 YVKPNNGHYFIDITQ
-968 ANANGDSSIY
+968 NTQLNIY
-978 VVWIYQ
+978 VVYIYH
-984 FSSGK
+984 FSGGK
-989 LVSSVPVYFRY
+989 LKDSVPVYFWG
-1000 TDSQHANHSVGCD
+1000 TDIEYASQSVGCD

-1028 SYAQSQLTP
+1028 SYYQSQLTHY

>member
-11 PAPNDGEKLY
+11 PAPKDGEKLY
-21 LVVTPLQLGLDKNSD
+21 LVVTPLQLGLDKNSN

-41 NTVTVEVWRQKGKD
+41 NTVTIEVWRQKGKD

-69 YKNGTSTVKVTKS
+69 YKNGTSTVEVTKS
-82 NTSSFTFQ
+82 NTASFTFQ

-96 SYEIVLKVNSKN
+96 SYEIVLKVNNKN

-119 GITGVG
+119 GTEGRSIALTLTRNNLYTDAQWASWGAIGHSESYIKRDGDTDLTTCRVGDYFVVSGTSSDTGSHHTITYKCTAVTANNITG
-125 VSSVT
+125 
-130 EYYLA
+130 
-135 SSSGSGVTTSTSG
+135 TSISY
-148 WTTDPTAAAATL
+148 
-160 TATKKFLWNYEKVTY
+160 TK
-175 TDGTSVNTTPAIIG
+175 D
-189 RYGDKGDKGDQ
+189 GDK
-200 GNTGVSIT
+200 
-208 SVTEYYL
+208 
-215 ASANYTNVTRST
+215 
-227 SGWTTDSTA
+227 
-236 NAAKLTA
+236 
-243 SKKYLWNYEVIGYSD
+243 
-258 GSTDETDPVIIGVYG
+258 
-273 DKGDKGDQGNTGK
+273 
-286 GISSITEYYLAS
+286 
-298 ASGSGVTTST
+298 
-308 SGWTTDPTAA
+308 
-318 AATLTSTKK
+318 
-327 YLWNYEKVTY
+327 
-337 SDGTSVSTTP
+337 
-347 AIIGRYGDKGDKGDK
+347 
-362 GNTGVSITSVTEYY
+362 
-376 LASSAYTGVTR
+376 
-387 STSGWTTDP
+387 
-396 TATAA
+396 
-401 TITASK
+401 
-407 KYLWNYEVIGYSD
+407 
-420 GSTDETDPVI
+420 
-430 IGVYGDKGD
+430 
-439 KGDQG
+439 
-444 NTGTGISS
+444 GTGISS

-481 PELPYVWRYGDILLT
+481 PELPYVWRYGDTLLT
-496 NGTHQYTACELV
+496 NGTHQYTSCELI

-531 DKWTGRNSCI
+531 DKWTTRNSLF
-541 PVSGVTVTQE
+541 PLQGVSVPAE
-551 SYAAIETG
+551 DYASITTG
-559 IQAHNAYFD
+559 IQAHNAYYD
-568 RTYKTTSQIQYK
+568 RTTKTTAQIQYK
-580 EILQQVL
+580 GVLQQCL

-592 TIRKLEPSTWYTFSF
+592 TIKKLEPSTWYTLSF
-607 WAKGDYNI
+607 WAKGVNV

-621 SVFDYTSI
+621 SVFDNTVISYK
-629 CYIDGVMQAA
+629 DGVMQNA
-639 NTRGADAYINWTLYS
+639 NTLGADAYILWSLNNT
-654 AWKRHTFTFKTKSS
+654 WKRHTFTFKTKSTIGS
-668 ISGAD
+668 AN
-673 QSLLFRLYPKS
+673 QNLLFRLYPKA
-684 SSSTVNRVYLCMPKL
+684 SSSTLNDVYLCMPKL

-708 ISNEDSTHTGQL
+708 ISNEESTHFGQM
-720 RRRRWALN
+720 RNRRWTKN
-728 TEYFKGSVDERYEDV
+728 TQYLAGKVDEQYDDT
-743 VLVESAGF
+743 VLFGESGF
-751 YRCIKTHI
+751 FHCIKSHI
-759 STLDNRPGTGTYW
+759 STLDNAPNGTNGSIYW
-772 QQYWTS
+772 EATS
-778 AQSGQYEMLSTDLF
+778 KVALLATDIF

-808 TGYSGSPHIEA
+808 TGYSGNPHIEA

-836 LAVNSDNKAVL
+836 LAINSDNKAVL

-875 SYTPMKLKKLTS
+875 SYTPMKLKKLTN
-887 VTRVSELLDITDSA
+887 VTRVSELLNITDSA

-946 NGTTIANGW
+946 NGTTIADGW

-968 ANANGDSSIY
+968 ANAIGDTSIY

>member
-1 MRINRVKNLI
+1 RMRINRVKNLI

-69 YKNGTSTVKVTKS
+69 YKNGTSTVKVPKS
-82 NTSSFTFQ
+82 NTASFTFQ

-189 RYGDKGDKGDQ
+189 RYGDKGDKGDP

-227 SGWTTDSTA
+227 SGWTTDPTA

-273 DKGDKGDQGNTGK
+273 DKGDKGD
-286 GISSITEYYLAS
+286 
-298 ASGSGVTTST
+298 
-308 SGWTTDPTAA
+308 P
-318 AATLTSTKK
+318 
-327 YLWNYEKVTY
+327 
-337 SDGTSVSTTP
+337 
-347 AIIGRYGDKGDKGDK
+347 
-362 GNTGVSITSVTEYY
+362 
-376 LASSAYTGVTR
+376 
-387 STSGWTTDP
+387 
-396 TATAA
+396 
-401 TITASK
+401 
-407 KYLWNYEVIGYSD
+407 
-420 GSTDETDPVI
+420 
-430 IGVYGDKGD
+430 
-439 KGDQG
+439 G

-481 PELPYVWRYGDILLT
+481 PELPYVWRYGDTLLT

-531 DKWTGRNSCI
+531 DKWTTRNLCTA
-541 PVSGVTVTQE
+541 VSGVSITQE
-551 SYAAIETG
+551 SYASIQTG
-559 IQAHNAYFD
+559 TQAHNAYYD
-568 RTYKTTSQIQYK
+568 KTIKTTAQIQYK
-580 EILQQVL
+580 EVLQQCL
-587 WNTTG
+587 WNTAG

-607 WAKGDYNI
+607 WAKGDNV

-621 SVFDYTSI
+621 SVFDNTSI
-629 CYIDGVMQAA
+629 CYKDGVMQSA
-639 NTRGADAYINWTLYS
+639 NTLGADAYILWSLNGT
-654 AWKRHTFTFKTKSS
+654 WKRHTFTFKTKST
-668 ISGAD
+668 IGNAD
-673 QSLLFRLYPKS
+673 QHLLFRLYPKAS
-684 SSSTVNRVYLCMPKL
+684 ASTSNTVYICMPKL
-699 EVGMQATSY
+699 EVGLQATSY

-728 TEYFKGSVDERYEDV
+728 TEYFKGAVDERYEDV

-759 STLDNRPGTGTYW
+759 STLDNRPGTGTNW

-819 EGSEFKIFGKG
+819 EGSEFKIFGRG

-955 YVKPNNGIYMMTA
+955 YVKPNNGNYMMTA
-968 ANANGDSSIY
+968 ADTIGDTSIY

-1028 SYAQSQLTP
+1028 SYYQSHVTPY

>member
-1 MRINRVKNLI
+1 MRLNRVKNLF

-21 LVVTPLQLGLDKNSD
+21 LVVTPLQLGLDKNSN

-55 DPTQSNMGSYTVIV
+55 DPTQSKMGSYTVIV

-82 NTSSFTFQ
+82 NTASFTFQ

-160 TATKKFLWNYEKVTY
+160 TATKKFLWNYEKVNY

-227 SGWTTDSTA
+227 SGWTTDPTA

-258 GSTDETDPVIIGVYG
+258 GSTDEKDPVIIGVYG
-273 DKGDKGDQGNTGK
+273 DKGDKGDTGK

-362 GNTGVSITSVTEYY
+362 GNTGVSITSITEYY
-376 LASSAYTGVTR
+376 LATSSYTGVTT

-396 TATAA
+396 TSSAA

-420 GSTDETDPVI
+420 GSADETDPVI

-481 PELPYVWRYGDILLT
+481 PELPYVWRYGDTLLT
-496 NGTHQYTACELV
+496 TGTHQYTSCELI

-531 DKWTGRNSCI
+531 DKWDTRNSLS
-541 PVSGVTVTQE
+541 PLSGVSLSQE
-551 SYAAIETG
+551 NYASITTG
-559 IQAHNAYFD
+559 IQAHNAYYD
-568 RTYKTTSQIQYK
+568 RTTKTTAQIQYK
-580 EILQQVL
+580 EVLQQCL

-592 TIRKLEPSTWYTFSF
+592 TIKKLEPSTWYTLSF
-607 WAKGDYNI
+607 WAKGVNV

-621 SVFDYTSI
+621 SVFDNTVISYK
-629 CYIDGVMQAA
+629 DGVMQNA
-639 NTRGADAYINWTLYS
+639 NTMSADAYILWSLSNT
-654 AWKRHTFTFKTKSS
+654 WKRHTFTFKTKSTIGS
-668 ISGAD
+668 AN
-673 QSLLFRLYPKS
+673 QNLLFRLYPKA
-684 SSSTVNRVYLCMPKL
+684 SSSTLNDVYLCMPKL

-708 ISNEDSTHTGQL
+708 ISNEESTHFGQV
-720 RRRRWALN
+720 RNRRWAIN
-728 TEYFKGSVDERYEDV
+728 TQYLAGKVDEQFDDT
-743 VLVESAGF
+743 VLFEETGF
-751 YRCIKTHI
+751 FHCIKSHI
-759 STLDNRPGTGTYW
+759 STLDNAPNGTNGSIYW
-772 QQYWTS
+772 EATS
-778 AQSGQYEMLSTDLF
+778 KVAVLATDIF

-808 TGYSGSPHIEA
+808 TGYSGNPHIEA

-875 SYTPMKLKKLTS
+875 SYTPMKLKKLTN
-887 VTRVSELLDITDSA
+887 VTRVSELLNITDSA

-968 ANANGDSSIY
+968 ANAIGDSSIY

-1013 ENGNELSTSTYTYLY
+1013 ENGNELSTSTYAYLY

>member
-82 NTSSFTFQ
+82 NTASFTFQ

-119 GITGVG
+119 GTEGRSIALTLTRNNLYTDAQWASYGAIGHSESYIKRDGDTDLTTCRVGDYFVVSGTSSDTGSHHTITYKCTAVTANNITG
-125 VSSVT
+125 
-130 EYYLA
+130 
-135 SSSGSGVTTSTSG
+135 TSISY
-148 WTTDPTAAAATL
+148 
-160 TATKKFLWNYEKVTY
+160 TK
-175 TDGTSVNTTPAIIG
+175 D
-189 RYGDKGDKGDQ
+189 GDK
-200 GNTGVSIT
+200 
-208 SVTEYYL
+208 
-215 ASANYTNVTRST
+215 
-227 SGWTTDSTA
+227 
-236 NAAKLTA
+236 
-243 SKKYLWNYEVIGYSD
+243 
-258 GSTDETDPVIIGVYG
+258 
-273 DKGDKGDQGNTGK
+273 
-286 GISSITEYYLAS
+286 
-298 ASGSGVTTST
+298 
-308 SGWTTDPTAA
+308 
-318 AATLTSTKK
+318 
-327 YLWNYEKVTY
+327 
-337 SDGTSVSTTP
+337 
-347 AIIGRYGDKGDKGDK
+347 
-362 GNTGVSITSVTEYY
+362 
-376 LASSAYTGVTR
+376 
-387 STSGWTTDP
+387 
-396 TATAA
+396 
-401 TITASK
+401 
-407 KYLWNYEVIGYSD
+407 
-420 GSTDETDPVI
+420 
-430 IGVYGDKGD
+430 
-439 KGDQG
+439 
-444 NTGTGISS
+444 GTGISS

-481 PELPYVWRYGDILLT
+481 PELPYVWRYGDTLLT
-496 NGTHQYTACELV
+496 NGTHQYTSCELI

-531 DKWTGRNSCI
+531 DKWTTRNSLVPLQSI
-541 PVSGVTVTQE
+541 SVSAET
-551 SYAAIETG
+551 YAKIETG
-559 IQAHNAYFD
+559 IQAHNAYYD
-568 RTYKTTSQIQYK
+568 RTTKTTAQIQYK
-580 EILQQVL
+580 EVLQQCL

-592 TIRKLEPSTWYTFSF
+592 TIRKLEPSTWYTLSF
-607 WAKGDYNI
+607 WAKGVNV

-621 SVFDYTSI
+621 SVFENTVISYK
-629 CYIDGVMQAA
+629 DGVMQNA
-639 NTRGADAYINWTLYS
+639 NTLGADAYILWSLNNT
-654 AWKRHTFTFKTKSS
+654 WKRHTFTFKTKSTIGS
-668 ISGAD
+668 AN
-673 QSLLFRLYPKS
+673 QNLLFRLYPKA
-684 SSSTVNRVYLCMPKL
+684 SSSTLNDVYLCMPKL

-708 ISNEDSTHTGQL
+708 ISNEESTHFGQP
-720 RRRRWALN
+720 RNRRWAIN
-728 TEYFKGSVDERYEDV
+728 TQYQAGKVDEQYDDT
-743 VLVESAGF
+743 VLFGETGF
-751 YRCIKTHI
+751 FHCIKSHI
-759 STLDNRPGTGTYW
+759 STLDNAPNGKNGSIYW
-772 QQYWTS
+772 EATS
-778 AQSGQYEMLSTDLF
+778 KVAVLATDIF

-808 TGYSGSPHIEA
+808 TGYSGNPHIEA

-875 SYTPMKLKKLTS
+875 SYTPMKLKKLTN
-887 VTRVSELLDITDSA
+887 VTRVSELLNITDSA

-946 NGTTIANGW
+946 NGTAIANGW
-955 YVKPNNGIYMMTA
+955 YVKPNNGNYMMTA
-968 ANANGDSSIY
+968 ANAIGDTSIY

-989 LVSSVPVYFRY
+989 LVSSVPVYFIY